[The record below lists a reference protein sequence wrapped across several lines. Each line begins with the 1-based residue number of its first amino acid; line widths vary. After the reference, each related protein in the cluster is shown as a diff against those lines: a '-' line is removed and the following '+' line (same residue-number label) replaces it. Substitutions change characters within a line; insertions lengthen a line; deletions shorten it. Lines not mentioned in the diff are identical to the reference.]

1 MIISCEQLTLVLIE
15 AFPTFIFHL
24 FSSEGFYSNKF
35 LLQFLMKK
43 VFSFIFCDK
52 MKVSQESRRANP
64 TSSNKCREV
73 NPMILDNVDS
83 MLRSNLSKMEKR
95 NLDFRLNAD
104 VLDNAAT
111 KVIFIWQLEKKDLR
125 YDLEE

>member
-1 MIISCEQLTLVLIE
+1 MIISCEQFTLVLIE
-15 AFPTFIFHL
+15 VFPTFIFHL
-24 FSSEGFYSNKF
+24 SSSEGFYSNKF

-52 MKVSQESRRANP
+52 MKVSEESRRASP
-64 TSSNKCREV
+64 ISSNKCREV

-83 MLRSNLSKMEKR
+83 MLRPNLSEMGKR
-95 NLDFRLNAD
+95 NLNYRLNAD
-104 VLDNAAT
+104 VLDNSAT

-125 YDLEE
+125 YDLQE